1 MLDPKSVS
9 TVGPAT
15 RRPRL
20 VRADSKL
27 RNKWLAVVTTL
38 VIVLTLLL
46 WGSPSVQSYLV
57 QIFSDDAAG
66 DVFRL
71 LVIFYSLFAI
81 LAIILITIGI
91 HLIQVARGIQ
101 QSNRFPAPGMRVMRD
116 TWVIRGGRAQ
126 LFSYLIMGIAVVLI
140 IGGGFIP
147 FYFHDLLIQLL
158 STG

>member
-9 TVGPAT
+9 TSGIPA

-20 VRADSKL
+20 VRADSQL
-27 RNKWLAVVTTL
+27 RNKWLAAVAFLVV
-38 VIVLTLLL
+38 VLALLL
-46 WGSPSVQSYLV
+46 WGSPSVQSNLV
-57 QIFSDDAAG
+57 KMFFDDEAEN
-66 DVFRL
+66 VFRL

-91 HLIQVARGIQ
+91 HLIQVAWEIR

-116 TWVIRGGRAQ
+116 TWVIRGSRA
-126 LFSYLIMGIAVVLI
+126 LFLSNLFIGIAVVLI

-147 FYFHDLLIQLL
+147 FYFHALLLKLL
-158 STG
+158 ASG